1 MKIVL
6 INPLKFQ
13 ENLVKRNEVVS
24 LTYLKQFLG
33 NYGYNADI
41 LELKMEEEV
50 SRNELELWGIKKYD
64 VIGIS
69 CYYPFNRVCES
80 FSVNRDL

>member
-33 NYGYNADI
+33 NYGYNEDI
-41 LELKMEEEV
+41 LELKME
-50 SRNELELWGIKKYD
+50 
-64 VIGIS
+64 
-69 CYYPFNRVCES
+69 
-80 FSVNRDL
+80 